1 MPCLLDIV
9 TFRRR
14 HSVGTAS
21 LPCNRRY
28 TPPSRRYTPPSR
40 RYTPSSVPPSLLLHA
55 ATAMLSHRGASLWLV
70 RRTDITVLL
79 P

>member
-28 TPPSRRYTPPSR
+28 TPPSRRF
-40 RYTPSSVPPSLLLHA
+40 TPSSVPPSLLLHA

-70 RRTDITVLL
+70 RRADITVLL